1 MFEKGKQ
8 KRIYQFLQPVD
19 FFEPAMLSGIMAL
32 DCDNMLNLFDSK
44 MKEIYIGLGL
54 ADAWP
59 EDDDEIDDI
68 YILPEGAQKYRNTG
82 SFQYT

>member
-1 MFEKGKQ
+1 
-8 KRIYQFLQPVD
+8 
-19 FFEPAMLSGIMAL
+19 MLSGIMAL

-59 EDDDEIDDI
+59 EDDDETDDI
-68 YILPEGAQKYRNTG
+68 YILPEGA
-82 SFQYT
+82 